1 MPLLVVAVILI
12 QGFCL
17 YHASKTGRAQYWIY
31 VLLLLPGIGSAA
43 YFFVEILPELASTR
57 RGRRVMGDVTTI
69 LDPDREYRERKVQ
82 VELTGTPAAKAA
94 LADECSFKGMHDD
107 AVALYRSA
115 LTGLYADDPNLLMG
129 FARALNE
136 KGDFAEVQKTLDN
149 LREKNPGF
157 QSSDGHLLY
166 ARALEGQGKTEEA
179 IREYEAVTAYFPG
192 YEAKARYALFL
203 TRIGDVSKA
212 REIFTGILTAYK
224 QLPRHAQELNRDWYN
239 VARRNLEG

>member
-136 KGDFAEVQKTLDN
+136 KGDFAEVQKTLDH

-179 IREYEAVTAYFPG
+179 IKEYEAVTAYFPG